1 MSDRQTQSQPSG
13 CFGIDLLQSL
23 SPDCVF
29 NGGAQIAVGKEV
41 AGHSDLIGRKNSPE
55 GSRRIPCIVRGNAK
69 AKAARRVLAEDV
81 ADCGV
86 GESAALRVQPKRGA
100 GRVRPPDRS

>member
-1 MSDRQTQSQPSG
+1 VTGRPKASRAVVLVSTCFNPSRP
-13 CFGIDLLQSL
+13 IV
-23 SPDCVF
+23 VF